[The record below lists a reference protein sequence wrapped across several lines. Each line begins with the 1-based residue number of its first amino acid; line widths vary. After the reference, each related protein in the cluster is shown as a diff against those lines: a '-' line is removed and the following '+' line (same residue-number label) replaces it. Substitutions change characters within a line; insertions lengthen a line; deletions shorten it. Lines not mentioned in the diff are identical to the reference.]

1 MLARNLMY
9 EVSLN
14 RVTIQPTVVAANYV
28 PKAVSRASQDRPFV
42 VNVLGAKTDLQ
53 IVSSCSLT

>member
-28 PKAVSRASQDRPFV
+28 PNADIAADEV
-42 VNVLGAKTDLQ
+42 VA
-53 IVSSCSLT
+53 